1 MGLSYGAYG
10 RHSLSITPPLMGIA
24 VLRIRVI
31 GEPGSYE
38 PMPEML
44 LLLILSL
51 QFRGFLHVDC
61 CYKGKPYLFYGCHLF
76 PVMDFSCYLLD
87 NGVGQVFLC
96 SAVGLGG
103 QLWFCLMISRNFR

>member
-1 MGLSYGAYG
+1 
-10 RHSLSITPPLMGIA
+10 MGIA

-44 LLLILSL
+44 LLLILLL
-51 QFRGFLHVDC
+51 QFRGFPYVDC

-76 PVMDFSCYLLD
+76 PVWISPVTYLIMEW
-87 NGVGQVFLC
+87 GKFFF
-96 SAVGLGG
+96 AVG
-103 QLWFCLMISRNFR
+103 WV